1 MADNEPPMPPD
12 DTEAAGTSS
21 PPPPPRSDAASP
33 PPPWDAASPPPPP
46 PPPAA
51 LPSSG
56 APHESNAPPYFSPPP
71 AADAPLRPAPP
82 PSSTQPQPSGA
93 PPSAIPDLGAPA
105 PFKAPS
111 AAELTKPPRRRR
123 TRLIAVIVVLIVL
136 IVGGSAAG
144 LLLTR
149 LANGKVPAAGVP
161 PPSTVSY
168 TDPNQYYTAVFDRE
182 PKYHSTS
189 QTSAAGTVPY
199 LYAEYVGPDV
209 DQLVGVLVFTP
220 GTAFDTTRGLEG
232 IATAGGGSMVSS
244 APSTFQGYPSREG
257 VIDLQGEF
265 LKVQLVHV
273 GNLAYIIGTAGPV
286 NPPSDYAR
294 FIAAVHITP
303 H

>member
-1 MADNEPPMPPD
+1 MADNQPPMPPD
-12 DTEAAGTSS
+12 VTGRAD
-21 PPPPPRSDAASP
+21 P
-33 PPPWDAASPPPPP
+33 ASPPPPP
-46 PPPAA
+46 P
-51 LPSSG
+51 LP
-56 APHESNAPPYFSPPP
+56 
-71 AADAPLRPAPP
+71 DAPP
-82 PSSTQPQPSGA
+82 PSEPL
-93 PPSAIPDLGAPA
+93 PPPGIPDLGAPA

-111 AAELTKPPRRRR
+111 AAELTKPPGRRRR
-123 TRLIAVIVVLIVL
+123 RLIAAIVALIVL
-136 IVGGSAAG
+136 IAGGSAAG

-149 LANGKVPAAGVP
+149 PVAGKPAATACGP
-161 PPSTVSY
+161 TASAVSY
-168 TDPNQYYTAVFDRE
+168 TDPNRYYTARFDCE

-189 QTSAAGTVPY
+189 QASAAGTVPY

-220 GTAFDTTRGLEG
+220 GTAFNTTRGLEG
-232 IATAGGGSMVSS
+232 IATAGGGSVVSS